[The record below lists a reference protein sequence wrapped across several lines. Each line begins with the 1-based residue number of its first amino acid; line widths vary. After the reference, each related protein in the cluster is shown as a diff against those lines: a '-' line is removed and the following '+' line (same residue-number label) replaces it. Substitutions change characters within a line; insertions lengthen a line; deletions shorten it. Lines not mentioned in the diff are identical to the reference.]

1 MENQDEKTIEF
12 STTKGSLKIFNRQF
26 KIDWDQVQSLDDLIA
41 VIKAMELT
49 IYWYSEE
56 CPKQFKEIY
65 DKGFLIE
72 KK

>member
-12 STTKGSLKIFNRQF
+12 SATNLPLKIFNRQF
-26 KIDWDQVQSLDDLIA
+26 KIDWDQVQSLDDLI
-41 VIKAMELT
+41 VVMKAMDIT
-49 IYWYSEE
+49 IHWYSEE